1 MVSNRN
7 RYVSESTSDDETADM
22 EYLPNNQV
30 FGTNVNSLVPAI
42 SNMSVFAQAKP
53 PRKPTRTP
61 KCFSKNALMAR
72 ENRLKKKMY
81 ITTLENQVSAL
92 KNDNKKLSQMV
103 DSQAETIEEMKK
115 EVKYLKSILANSEG
129 IGKLLR
135 AINTS
140 TGMAVSSSITTQ
152 VKHQSK
158 MGNSSPI
165 AEKTVP
171 HIKTIKE
178 DSPRKVKGG
187 FDITRHPWE
196 EADLIKPYE
205 TYPTPDSSDSSI
217 LYGSPEFEELNSEGL
232 LLDMDLPI
240 EMNNDELLDM
250 IDEKALESP
259 IILPIEASNYHNLQ
273 VKSETNIKEE
283 DDDVG
288 VCLHVAK
295 NKVSLEFCPS
305 CSDKA
310 LQSWKL
316 K

>member
-1 MVSNRN
+1 ML
-7 RYVSESTSDDETADM
+7 T
-22 EYLPNNQV
+22 P
-30 FGTNVNSLVPAI
+30 LVALVLAI
-42 SNMSVFAQAKP
+42 SNMNVFAQAKP

-92 KNDNKKLSQMV
+92 KNDNKKLSHMV
-103 DSQAETIEEMKK
+103 DSQEQTIEEMKK
-115 EVKYLKSILANSEG
+115 EVKYLKSILGNSEG

-135 AINTS
+135 AINLS

-152 VKHQSK
+152 VKPQSRLN
-158 MGNSSPI
+158 NSSPI

-171 HIKTIKE
+171 NIKTPKE
-178 DSPRKVKGG
+178 DSPKKVKSG

-196 EADLIKPYE
+196 EAGLIKPYE
-205 TYPTPDSSDSSI
+205 TYPTPESSDSY
-217 LYGSPEFEELNSEGL
+217 YGSPEFEELNSEGL

-259 IILPIEASNYHNLQ
+259 IILPIEANSYHNLQ
-273 VKSETNIKEE
+273 VKSETNVKEE

-288 VCLHVAK
+288 VCLHVSK

>member
-30 FGTNVNSLVPAI
+30 FGKNVNSLVSAI

-92 KNDNKKLSQMV
+92 KNDNKKLSHTV
-103 DSQAETIEEMKK
+103 DCQAETIEEMKK

-129 IGKLLR
+129 IGKLLQ
-135 AINTS
+135 AINSS
-140 TGMAVSSSITTQ
+140 TGMAVSSSITSE
-152 VKHQSK
+152 VKPASRL
-158 MGNSSPI
+158 GNSSPI
-165 AEKTVP
+165 AERTVP
-171 HIKTIKE
+171 KIKTPKE
-178 DSPRKVKGG
+178 DSLRKVKGG

-196 EADLIKPYE
+196 EDNLIKPYE
-205 TYPTPDSSDSSI
+205 TYPTPESSDSY
-217 LYGSPEFEELNSEGL
+217 YGSPEFEELNSEGL

-259 IILPIEASNYHNLQ
+259 IILPVQASNYHSLP
-273 VKSETNIKEE
+273 VKSEINVKQE
-283 DDDVG
+283 DVDVG
-288 VCLHVAK
+288 VCLHLSK
-295 NKVSLEFCPS
+295 NQVSLEFCPS